1 LEFRFE
7 PLVFRVSFA
16 FESITNE
23 HETNM
28 PISKYVDI
36 LNEAKREATM
46 RLFGEIG
53 GQVDA
58 DLFAQELAGLD
69 HMADTVHLHI
79 NSPGGDVI
87 SGLSIVS
94 AMQSMRA
101 FIHVHVDGIAASMA
115 AVIAIAGDK
124 VSMQDYAK
132 LMIHN
137 PYPSDDSAKINDKM
151 RKALGSLT
159 DTLQTILSRRGC
171 KKERIGSLMSAET
184 WFTADEAKAE
194 GLIDEIVT
202 TPRKEE
208 FKNLTTTELLA
219 RIANEYKPVNN
230 KDMDLTK
237 IAAKLGLSATA
248 TEQQIIDAIQTR
260 ETALAEQRNALVN
273 HYLALG
279 EKNGTVTDKNK
290 ERMKK
295 LASADFDLFAE
306 MVTDVQDDP
315 EGDKGQEGIAGTRG
329 IKPTIQ
335 ATDRLSAALNDLKG
349 KAAGT
354 AQAQAGKD
362 WNWYQKNN
370 PGYLN
375 ELEKTNPAQFKKLLD
390 DYENSL

>member
-1 LEFRFE
+1 
-7 PLVFRVSFA
+7 
-16 FESITNE
+16 
-23 HETNM
+23 M
-28 PISKYVDI
+28 SKYVDI

-53 GQVDA
+53 EQVDA
-58 DLFAQELAGLD
+58 DLFAQELAALD
-69 HMADTVHLHI
+69 NVADTVHLHI

-124 VSMQDYAK
+124 ISMQDYAK

-151 RKALGSLT
+151 RKALNSLT

-171 KKERIGSLMSAET
+171 KKEKIDSLMSAET

-194 GLIDEIVT
+194 GLIDEIVS

-208 FKNLTTTELLA
+208 FKNLTTTELLT

-230 KDMDLTK
+230 NNDMDLTK
-237 IAAKLGLSATA
+237 IAAKLGLPATA
-248 TEQQIIDAIQTR
+248 TEQQIFDAIQAR
-260 ETALAEQRNALVN
+260 ETALAEQRNALVT
-273 HYLALG
+273 HYLAFG
-279 EKNGTVTDKNK
+279 KKNGTVTDKNE

-306 MVTDVQDDP
+306 MVTDVQDEP
-315 EGDKGQEGIAGTRG
+315 EEGKEETSL
-329 IKPTIQ
+329 IKPTLQ
-335 ATDRLSAALNDLKG
+335 ANGRLSVVLGELKG
-349 KAAGT
+349 KAAGVQT
-354 AQAQAGKD
+354 AGKD
-362 WNWYQKNN
+362 WAWYQKNN

-375 ELEKTNPAQFKKLLD
+375 ELEKTNPTQFQKLLD
-390 DYENSL
+390 EYENSL

>member
-1 LEFRFE
+1 MEFRFE

-23 HETNM
+23 HERM
-28 PISKYVDI
+28 PMSKYVDI
-36 LNEAKREATM
+36 LNEAKKEATM

-58 DLFAQELAGLD
+58 DLFARELAALD
-69 HMADTVHLHI
+69 DMADTVHLHI

-124 VSMQDYAK
+124 ISMQDYAK

-137 PYPSDDSAKINDKM
+137 PYPSDDSAKVNDKM

-171 KKERIGSLMSAET
+171 KKEKIGSLMSAET

-237 IAAKLGLSATA
+237 IAAKLGLPATA
-248 TEQQIIDAIQTR
+248 TEQQVQDVIEANRVKQ
-260 ETALAEQRNALVN
+260 EEQHNRLVN

-279 EKNGTVTDKNK
+279 VTNGTVTDKNK

-306 MVTDVQDDP
+306 MVTDTP
-315 EGDKGQEGIAGTRG
+315 EESEEDKGRESVIG
-329 IKPTIQ
+329 IKPTTQ
-335 ATDRLSAALNDLKG
+335 SAGRLSTALNDLKA
-349 KAAGT
+349 KGT
-354 AQAQAGKD
+354 GTQTSGKD

-375 ELEKTNPAQFKKLLD
+375 ELEKTNPTQFQKLLD
-390 DYENSL
+390 EYENSL

>member
-1 LEFRFE
+1 MEFRFE

-23 HETNM
+23 HERM
-28 PISKYVDI
+28 PMSKYVDI
-36 LNEAKREATM
+36 LNEAKKEATM

-58 DLFAQELAGLD
+58 DLFAGELAALD
-69 HMADTVHLHI
+69 NVADTVHLRI
-79 NSPGGDVI
+79 NSPGGDVV
-87 SGLSIVS
+87 SGLSIIS

-101 FIHVHVDGIAASMA
+101 FVHVHVDGIAASMA

-137 PYPSDDSAKINDKM
+137 PYPSDDSTEMNDKV

-171 KKERIGSLMSAET
+171 KKEKIGSLMSAET
-184 WFTADEAKAE
+184 WFTADEAKTA

-208 FKNLTTTELLA
+208 FKNLTTTELLT

-237 IAAKLGLSATA
+237 IAAKLGLPATA
-248 TEQQIIDAIQTR
+248 TEQQVLDAIEANRVKQ
-260 ETALAEQRNALVN
+260 EEQHNRLVD

-279 EKNGTVTDKNK
+279 VTNGTVTDKNK

-295 LASADFDLFAE
+295 LASADFELFTE
-306 MVTDVQDDP
+306 MVTDVP
-315 EGDKGQEGIAGTRG
+315 EEQEGTVEKMGTILNEGGNLRG
-329 IKPTIQ
+329 VG
-335 ATDRLSAALNDLKG
+335 RLSAAIGELKG
-349 KAAGT
+349 KVAGST
-354 AQAQAGKD
+354 QAQTGKD

-375 ELEKTNPAQFKKLLD
+375 ELEKTNPTQFQKLLD
-390 DYENSL
+390 EYENSL

>member
-1 LEFRFE
+1 MELRFE
-7 PLVFRVSFA
+7 GLVFRVSFA
-16 FESITNE
+16 FESITN
-23 HETNM
+23 TNKRM
-28 PISKYVDI
+28 PMSKYVDI
-36 LNEAKREATM
+36 LNEVKREATM

-53 GQVDA
+53 GQIDA
-58 DLFAQELAGLD
+58 NLFAQELAALD
-69 HMADTVHLHI
+69 DMADTVHLHI

-124 VSMQDYAK
+124 ISMQDYAK

-137 PYPSDDSAKINDKM
+137 PYPSDDSAEINDKM

-171 KKERIGSLMSAET
+171 KKEKIGSLMSAET

-208 FKNLTTTELLA
+208 FKNLTTTELLT

-237 IAAKLGLSATA
+237 IAAKLGLPATA
-248 TEQQIIDAIQTR
+248 TEQQILDAIQAK

-306 MVTDVQDDP
+306 MVTDVQ
-315 EGDKGQEGIAGTRG
+315 EESEEDKGMEGTNG
-329 IKPTIQ
+329 IKPTVQ
-335 ATDRLSAALNDLKG
+335 ANGRLSAALGELKG
-349 KAAGT
+349 KGAGSG
-354 AQAQAGKD
+354 AQANGKNWD
-362 WNWYQKNN
+362 WYQKNDIKALAAMEKEN
-370 PGYLN
+370 PTL
-375 ELEKTNPAQFKKLLD
+375 FKKLLD
-390 DYENSL
+390 EYENSL

>member
-1 LEFRFE
+1 MELRFE

-58 DLFAQELAGLD
+58 DLFAQELAALD
-69 HMADTVHLHI
+69 DMADTVHLHI

-124 VSMQDYAK
+124 ISMQDYAK

-137 PYPSDDSAKINDKM
+137 PYPSDGSAEINDKM

-171 KKERIGSLMSAET
+171 DKDKIGSLMSAET
-184 WFTADEAKAE
+184 WFTADEAKTA

-237 IAAKLGLSATA
+237 IAAKLGLPATA
-248 TEQQIIDAIQTR
+248 TEQQVLDAIEANRVKQ
-260 ETALAEQRNALVN
+260 EEQHNRLVD

-279 EKNGTVTDKNK
+279 VTNGSVTNKNK

-306 MVTDVQDDP
+306 MVTDVQEEP
-315 EGDKGQEGIAGTRG
+315 EEGKGQEGEAG
-329 IKPTIQ
+329 IKPTAQ
-335 ATDRLSAALNDLKG
+335 SAGRLSAALNDLKA
-349 KAAGT
+349 KGT
-354 AQAQAGKD
+354 GTQASGKD
-362 WNWYQKNN
+362 WNWYQNNN

-375 ELEKTNPAQFKKLLD
+375 ELEKTNPTQFQKLLD
-390 DYENSL
+390 EYENSL

>member
-1 LEFRFE
+1 MEFRFE

-23 HETNM
+23 HERM
-28 PISKYVDI
+28 PMSKYVDI
-36 LNEAKREATM
+36 LNEAKKEATM

-58 DLFAQELAGLD
+58 DLFAGELAALD
-69 HMADTVHLHI
+69 NVADTVHLRI
-79 NSPGGDVI
+79 NSPGGDVV

-137 PYPSDDSAKINDKM
+137 PYPSDDSTEMNDKV

-159 DTLQTILSRRGC
+159 DTLATILSRRGC
-171 KKERIGSLMSAET
+171 KKEKIGSLMSAET
-184 WFTADEAKAE
+184 WFTADEAKTA

-208 FKNLTTTELLA
+208 FKNLTTTELLT

-237 IAAKLGLSATA
+237 IAAKLGLPATA
-248 TEQQIIDAIQTR
+248 TEQQIIDAIQTK
-260 ETALAEQRNALVN
+260 ETALAEQRNALVT
-273 HYLALG
+273 HYLAFG

-306 MVTDVQDDP
+306 MVTDVQEEP
-315 EGDKGQEGIAGTRG
+315 EEEKGQEGTNV
-329 IKPTIQ
+329 IKPTLQ
-335 ATDRLSAALNDLKG
+335 TNGRLSAALGELKG
-349 KAAGT
+349 KGAGNG
-354 AQAQAGKD
+354 AQTNGKNWD
-362 WNWYQKNN
+362 WYQKNDIKA
-370 PGYLN
+370 LAAM
-375 ELEKTNPAQFKKLLD
+375 EKENPALFKKLLD
-390 DYENSL
+390 EYENSL

>member
-1 LEFRFE
+1 
-7 PLVFRVSFA
+7 
-16 FESITNE
+16 
-23 HETNM
+23 M
-28 PISKYVDI
+28 SKYVDI
-36 LNEAKREATM
+36 LNEVKREATM

-69 HMADTVHLHI
+69 NMADTVHLHI

-124 VSMQDYAK
+124 ISMQDYAK

-137 PYPSDDSAKINDKM
+137 PYPSDDSAEINDKM

-171 KKERIGSLMSAET
+171 KKEKIGSLMSAET

-208 FKNLTTTELLA
+208 FKNLTTTELLT

-230 KDMDLTK
+230 NNDMDLTK
-237 IAAKLGLSATA
+237 IAAKLGLPATA
-248 TEQQIIDAIQTR
+248 TEQQILDAIQAK

-315 EGDKGQEGIAGTRG
+315 EGDKGQEGEAGTG
-329 IKPTIQ
+329 TIKPTVQ
-335 ATDRLSAALNDLKG
+335 ANGRLSAALGELRG
-349 KAAGT
+349 KAVGG

-375 ELEKTNPAQFKKLLD
+375 ELEKTNPTQFQKLLD
-390 DYENSL
+390 EYENSL

>member
-1 LEFRFE
+1 
-7 PLVFRVSFA
+7 
-16 FESITNE
+16 
-23 HETNM
+23 M

-69 HMADTVHLHI
+69 NMADTVHLHI

-115 AVIAIAGDK
+115 AVIAIASDK

-260 ETALAEQRNALVN
+260 ETALVN